1 MAKQGMK
8 RPDDTKTHPRND
20 VAPVPQMQGK
30 VKTGKKK
37 ASILPPPKP

>member
-8 RPDDTKTHPRND
+8 RPEITSGSKNE
-20 VAPVPQMQGK
+20 VAPVPQLQGK